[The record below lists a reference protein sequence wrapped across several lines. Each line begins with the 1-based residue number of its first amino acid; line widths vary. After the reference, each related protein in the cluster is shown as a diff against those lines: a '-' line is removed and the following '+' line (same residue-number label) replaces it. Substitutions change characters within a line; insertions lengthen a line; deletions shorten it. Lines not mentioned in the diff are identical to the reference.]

1 MAKKNLLLVDN
12 DAKSLRVMEV
22 SLRKAGFSVTTAVN
36 GVDALEKVR
45 ISPPELILSD
55 TKMPEMDGFEFCRQL
70 KQEQRTAGIP
80 FIFLTAEK
88 SVDHKVKGLELGV
101 DDYLTKPIYIK
112 EIVTRIKILLE
123 KRDKELLERRDPR
136 SKFAGDLSDMGIVDL
151 IQTIEIGR
159 KTGRIKVRRADGKG
173 ADLYFKNGK
182 VIDAELGRLRAE
194 HAVYR
199 LMVWNEGTFDI
210 EFGASLGDRNDI
222 IELSSQ
228 GLLMEGMRRLDEW
241 GRLLEQLPPLDTRF
255 AVDHHELVE
264 RLAEIPDEVNGILR
278 LFDGRRALLEVV
290 EDSDFGDLEALNVV
304 SKLYFEGLIF
314 DVSSRPQDAPPLD
327 EEHVPESAMA
337 GEEHGE
343 PESGS
348 EQAPEAEQQDAP
360 ELNFEGHAGTILPE
374 AIAVEPATAAP
385 APVTADER
393 RGVTFGNDAAP
404 PWPYAYQGFLAGNG
418 AATPAPEPELR
429 LVDELP
435 EAEMPLP
442 MPLPPPMSVAPE
454 MPGFAPSTVAPEMS
468 GFASSTVTPETPGFA
483 PSATAFAPAAPH
495 PAPEVPAPAPPFMS
509 FSAPPPAA
517 STPAVSAPIA
527 VPAPAPP
534 PALAEELRAAIAHG
548 NMTAGDI
555 SELPVVAKTF
565 APVRYVD
572 ENDDTVE
579 IPGVTP
585 EAALHPNGVHL
596 LEEASHRLQQAS
608 HGTFIAGTHDGGDDQ
623 DDDATPLTND
633 DASFTEPDLDAQLG
647 RPVRGAF
654 ADESLPRTPEEAF
667 GERPIALINQDYLD
681 EAAIE
686 AKPPLRKAPF
696 VVAAIAAAI
705 VAGIFF
711 IHSGD
716 KPKEVPPAPPPVV
729 AKDPPKPPVHEQQ
742 PPPAKAAEPVPQQP
756 KVVEAPPQPTQPV
769 APPTPTPPPTQPAV
783 TAAQPDPKSPK
794 NDPAVP
800 DNRPPEP
807 PDVAANRLVGKGNA
821 LYKRGNLKGAIAA
834 FKEAIELDET
844 NERAHLGL
852 GTTYFDTEQNNLALK
867 HLQRAIE
874 LAPRSGQTLVALG
887 NVHQAMGNIPKARDA
902 YERYLAV
909 DPNGKYAAD
918 VRIILSG
925 LR

>member
-36 GVDALEKVR
+36 GVDGLEKVR

-55 TKMPEMDGFEFCRQL
+55 TKMPELDGFEFCRQL
-70 KQEQRTAGIP
+70 KQEPKTAAIP

-182 VIDAELGRLRAE
+182 VIDAELGKLRGE

-210 EFGASLGDRNDI
+210 EFGAERGDRNDI

-278 LFDGRRALLEVV
+278 LFDGRRTLLQVV
-290 EDSDFGDLEALNVV
+290 EDSSFGDLEAMNVV

-314 DVSSRPQDAPPLD
+314 DVSSRPSEAPP
-327 EEHVPESAMA
+327 EHEAGSDDHDPHESAMA
-337 GEEHGE
+337 GEEHGTGE
-343 PESGS
+343 HHAGGPPSS
-348 EQAPEAEQQDAP
+348 EGMP
-360 ELNFEGHAGTILPE
+360 ELTFEGKAGMILPE
-374 AIAVEPATAAP
+374 AYDPEPLAP
-385 APVTADER
+385 GPVPPASSFEPPASDER
-393 RGVTFGNDAAP
+393 RSATFGGDAAP

-418 AATPAPEPELR
+418 GGVAAAIASANVAPEP
-429 LVDELP
+429 
-435 EAEMPLP
+435 
-442 MPLPPPMSVAPE
+442 PPATESVAPL
-454 MPGFAPSTVAPEMS
+454 PLP
-468 GFASSTVTPETPGFA
+468 
-483 PSATAFAPAAPH
+483 
-495 PAPEVPAPAPPFMS
+495 VPAPVSVAESVPPPAPPIS
-509 FSAPPPAA
+509 FSAPPPPAPTPSV
-517 STPAVSAPIA
+517 STPIA

-534 PALAEELRAAIAHG
+534 APSSAIADEVRAAITLG
-548 NMTAGDI
+548 NMTSGDI
-555 SELPVVAKTF
+555 SELPIVAKTF
-565 APVRYVD
+565 APNDDVD
-572 ENDDTVE
+572 EDTDTVE

-585 EAALHPNGVHL
+585 GAPPHQGSSATRPANGV
-596 LEEASHRLQQAS
+596 
-608 HGTFIAGTHDGGDDQ
+608 FIAGTHAAPEPPSGTVIVRAPFIGE
-623 DDDATPLTND
+623 AHFTKPD
-633 DASFTEPDLDAQLG
+633 DASNVG

-654 ADESLPRTPEEAF
+654 GEESVPRTPEEAF
-667 GERPIALINQDYLD
+667 GERPVVALNQDYLD
-681 EAAIE
+681 EKVVDE
-686 AKPPLRKAPF
+686 KVPRRKAPF
-696 VVAAIAAAI
+696 VIAAMAAAI
-705 VAGIFF
+705 VVGIFMV
-711 IHSGD
+711 HSGG
-716 KPKEVPPAPPPVV
+716 KPNAKADSKTPLVTTVPEPPKPSPPQQPAPPEAPPTVAETVPATPPAP
-729 AKDPPKPPVHEQQ
+729 AF
-742 PPPAKAAEPVPQQP
+742 PAPTG
-756 KVVEAPPQPTQPV
+756 QPTQAIVTQPQPIV
-769 APPTPTPPPTQPAV
+769 ASAQPGPTQTPP
-783 TAAQPDPKSPK
+783 SPQK
-794 NDPAVP
+794 PEETP
-800 DNRPPEP
+800 PPEP
-807 PDVAANRLVGKGNA
+807 PDVAATRLVAKGNA

-844 NERAHLGL
+844 NERAHLGI

-867 HLQRAIE
+867 HLQRALE

-887 NVHQAMGNIPKARDA
+887 NVHQAMGNTTRAKDA
-902 YERYLAV
+902 YERYLTV
-909 DPNGKYAAD
+909 EPNGKFAAD